1 MRERRLRVMRVAPR
15 VRGKSGERMSEEPQE
30 RKNKRKPYEAPKI
43 IRVSLRPDEAVLGHC
58 KISGVAGPGNSSCG
72 ALFCRTPGS

>member
-1 MRERRLRVMRVAPR
+1 MKGPN
-15 VRGKSGERMSEEPQE
+15 GEGMKEENQSE
-30 RKNKRKPYEAPKI
+30 KDGRKPYEAPRI

-58 KISGVAGPGNSSCG
+58 KIAGVAGPGNSSCG

>member
-1 MRERRLRVMRVAPR
+1 
-15 VRGKSGERMSEEPQE
+15 
-30 RKNKRKPYEAPKI
+30 
-43 IRVSLRPDEAVLGHC
+43 LRPDEAVLGHC

>member
-1 MRERRLRVMRVAPR
+1 MRERRLRVMRDASR
-15 VRGKSGERMSEEPQE
+15 VMGTNGQVMSEGNQPEKE
-30 RKNKRKPYEAPKI
+30 ERKPYEAPRI

-58 KISGVAGPGNSSCG
+58 KVSGVAGPGNSSCG

>member
-1 MRERRLRVMRVAPR
+1 MRERRLRIVRDASRMR
-15 VRGKSGERMSEEPQE
+15 GTNGEGMSDGNQSEKNE
-30 RKNKRKPYEAPKI
+30 RKSYEAPRI

-58 KISGVAGPGNSSCG
+58 KVSGVAGPGNSSCG

>member
-1 MRERRLRVMRVAPR
+1 MNGSNGPA
-15 VRGKSGERMSEEPQE
+15 MSEETQPE
-30 RKNKRKPYEAPKI
+30 KEDRKPYEAPKI
-43 IRVSLRPDEAVLGHC
+43 IRVSLRPDEAVRGHC

>member
-1 MRERRLRVMRVAPR
+1 MRERRLRV
-15 VRGKSGERMSEEPQE
+15 VRDVSRMKGTNGEGMSEGNQPEKE
-30 RKNKRKPYEAPKI
+30 DRKPYEAPRI

>member
-1 MRERRLRVMRVAPR
+1 MREWRLRF
-15 VRGKSGERMSEEPQE
+15 VRDASRIKGLIGQAMSEGNQPEKE
-30 RKNKRKPYEAPKI
+30 DRKPYEAPRI

-58 KISGVAGPGNSSCG
+58 KVSGVAGPGNSSCG

>member
-1 MRERRLRVMRVAPR
+1 MKGLN
-15 VRGKSGERMSEEPQE
+15 GEGMSVENQSA
-30 RKNKRKPYEAPKI
+30 KDDRKPYEAPRI

>member
-1 MRERRLRVMRVAPR
+1 MRERRLRIMRDAPSVKGTNGQVMR
-15 VRGKSGERMSEEPQE
+15 EENQHE
-30 RKNKRKPYEAPKI
+30 KEDRKPYEAPKI

>member
-1 MRERRLRVMRVAPR
+1 MRKRRLWVVRVAPR
-15 VRGKSGERMSEEPQE
+15 VRGRSGEGMSEEPQE

>member
-1 MRERRLRVMRVAPR
+1 
-15 VRGKSGERMSEEPQE
+15 VRDSSGMKGSSGEGMSEENQPM
-30 RKNKRKPYEAPKI
+30 KDDRKPYEAPRI